1 MASCPAAKKRAS
13 RQKAANNV
21 VQTAPI
27 CNLPANIMLQVF
39 NYLNVKTL
47 CTLST
52 VCRRW
57 YHLVCD
63 RALWKYVD
71 LRLWPLSLRTLK
83 KIVRNRLSD
92 SVLVQSG
99 RVFSSCSGTAY
110 QRLHWDHQKGRKH
123 FTIFAWGDQDEMSKF
138 RNSGLVLLWHEKY
151 SRSMFATKFKIV
163 TSRSFDSSTWLV
175 WGIAM
180 WDVLPKSIAVEP
192 NILHPRWEF
201 RSP

>member
-1 MASCPAAKKRAS
+1 MASCTAAKKRAS
-13 RQKAANNV
+13 RQKAANDV

-27 CNLPANIMLQVF
+27 CKLPANIMLQVF

-47 CTLST
+47 CALSA

-63 RALWKYVD
+63 RSLWKYVD

-83 KIVRNRLSD
+83 KNCKES
-92 SVLVQSG
+92 LVW
-99 RVFSSCSGTAY
+99 FSSGAAY

-138 RNSGLVLLWHEKY
+138 RNSGRVLLWHEKY

-163 TSRSFDSSTWLV
+163 TSRSFDSSTLLV
-175 WGIAM
+175 WGIAI
-180 WDVLPKSIAVEP
+180 WDVFPKSITVEP
-192 NILHPRWEF
+192 NIASSGLRIQT
-201 RSP
+201 SVA

>member
-83 KIVRNRLSD
+83 KNCKES
-92 SVLVQSG
+92 LVW
-99 RVFSSCSGTAY
+99 FSSGAAY

-163 TSRSFDSSTWLV
+163 TSRSFDSSAWLV

-180 WDVLPKSIAVEP
+180 WDVFPKSIAVEP
-192 NILHPRWEF
+192 NILHPGWEF